1 MSNTAIIV
9 AAVLGCYLI
18 GNISPA
24 IILGKIIAKTDIRQ
38 HGSGNAGTTNVLRT
52 LGAKAAAVT
61 LIIDILKGVAAVLIG
76 RYYGGQDLAML
87 CGMAAFIGHIWPVMY
102 GFRGGKGIATAA
114 GVIIA
119 VEPLM
124 GMAVAAVALLTMVLS
139 RRVSLGAVIGAI
151 SLPLIGHY
159 FDPKY
164 LSWGIVFCVII
175 IFKHR
180 TNIKRLIKGEEPKVS
195 FKKKTKEVL

>member
-1 MSNTAIIV
+1 LA
-9 AAVLGCYLI
+9 
-18 GNISPA
+18 PA

-102 GFRGGKGIATAA
+102 SFRGGKGIATAA